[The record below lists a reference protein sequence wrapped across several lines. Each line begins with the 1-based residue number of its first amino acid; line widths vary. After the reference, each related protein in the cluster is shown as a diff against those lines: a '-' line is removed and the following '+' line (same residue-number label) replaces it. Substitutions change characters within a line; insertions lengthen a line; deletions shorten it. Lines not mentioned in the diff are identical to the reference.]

1 MWLSRE
7 LKPEIP
13 VPQCSPDYKSLGL
26 FVQWRKSPRIFSS
39 VGCDEAGSLCPFP
52 SPTRALGLVVLLES
66 RAPPIPIFYPA
77 HPTLQLTCIP
87 PQAFPLH
94 PASPIHCS
102 LSSSCHSAKK
112 EKPRA
117 FFPNQRLNQPGPK
130 GQIRNGTQRAAP
142 CLSLERLPQGE
153 GPEGG
158 CRVRRLPSPGLG
170 QGATEKASC
179 IPSLSSAFLSIH
191 PAPPPWVPIKGA
203 ASSQT
208 TSVPHSLGP
217 KPLPSSPAVHHLSY
231 LLGIQGCLHSHRGSI
246 FWSFLPPS
254 LSPRHKLALPPGST
268 APTGSPDPTPPGLPS
283 WPHRE
288 KPEVP
293 VHEASAQSGTV
304 VPQPLLNI

>member
-1 MWLSRE
+1 MSL
-7 LKPEIP
+7 PIP
-13 VPQCSPDYKSLGL
+13 HQSTWTCGVAG
-26 FVQWRKSPRIFSS
+26 VQGTTHTHLLPMKAKSPPNFT
-39 VGCDEAGSLCPFP
+39 VNLHT
-52 SPTRALGLVVLLES
+52 PTGLS
-66 RAPPIPIFYPA
+66 
-77 HPTLQLTCIP
+77 
-87 PQAFPLH
+87 LH

-158 CRVRRLPSPGLG
+158 CGVRKLPSPGLG

-179 IPSLSSAFLSIH
+179 IPSLSSAFLSTH
-191 PAPPPWVPIKGA
+191 PAPPPWVPIEGA
-203 ASSQT
+203 AGPQT

-231 LLGIQGCLHSHRGSI
+231 LLGIQGCLHSHRESI
-246 FWSFLPPS
+246 FWSFLPPSLSS

-268 APTGSPDPTPPGLPS
+268 APTGSSDPTPPGLPS
-283 WPHRE
+283 WPHRR

-293 VHEASAQSGTV
+293 VHEASAQSGTE
-304 VPQPLLNI
+304 VPQPLLNF